1 MSFQQQG
8 MIIVGYQGI
17 GKSTLA
23 FHNNRVI
30 DLESSNF
37 FVDGERPNNWHI
49 IYCNIARVLCRQGYI
64 VCISSHKEVRE
75 ELARNPAQNQVII
88 YPTHILK
95 DKWIAK
101 LRYRYEETQSIKDFK
116 ALRNA
121 EDCFDENITDLAN
134 QKGFEKIS
142 IGTMN
147 YDLADILKLNRR

>member
-8 MIIVGYQGI
+8 MIIVGYQGV

-37 FVDGERPNNWHI
+37 FVDGERPENWHI
-49 IYCNIARVLCRQGYI
+49 IYCNIARALCKQGYI

-75 ELARNPAQNQVII
+75 ELARHPASKQVIV
-88 YPTHILK
+88 YPTRALK
-95 DKWIAK
+95 DAWIAK

-147 YDLADILKLNRR
+147 YNLADLLELNRR